1 MQKVETDSN
10 KLLFMRNNSSLLFPP
25 IDRNGQ
31 DNGTYSIE
39 SIQNDKPM
47 KPNDIE
53 DLLTKVTMN
62 GAFLNLAKNDEQLV
76 NDMKQAI
83 VKLHAQAIK
92 RDILYTAIEH
102 NTKYICNIA
111 VTSQQERDAAQ
122 KANID
127 MIAQIKQFKSDTDEM
142 TRKIKVLSKDSEQLV
157 YERNRAIQLTIDLAK
172 ANEKIVN
179 TTASLKTVKS
189 ELM

>member
-1 MQKVETDSN
+1 
-10 KLLFMRNNSSLLFPP
+10 
-25 IDRNGQ
+25 
-31 DNGTYSIE
+31 
-39 SIQNDKPM
+39 M

-157 YERNRAIQLTIDLAK
+157 YERNRAI
-172 ANEKIVN
+172 
-179 TTASLKTVKS
+179 
-189 ELM
+189 